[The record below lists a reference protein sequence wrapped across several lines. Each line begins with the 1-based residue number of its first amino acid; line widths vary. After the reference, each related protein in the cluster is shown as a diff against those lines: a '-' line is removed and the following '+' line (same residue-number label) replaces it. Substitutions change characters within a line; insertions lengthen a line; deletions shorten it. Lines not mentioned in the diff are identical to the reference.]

1 MTGERR
7 VRGERSLSPK
17 EKARLARLKADRL
30 PRIENALLQKEF
42 AHSTPEQN
50 LAFAR
55 ALLVDARARLDRLQK
70 DGGVRHH
77 GKFFAISATAL
88 ARCEREVE
96 RLEKWVAAG
105 AATSPVFASFST
117 LDPITRQTLIA
128 GLAGD
133 TKDLPDPTTAV
144 EITDDDAKVSLKW
157 PGGVGVISRRGN
169 VLFLNAFVKRL
180 EHALI
185 PKPTKGR
192 EAESRELKHALTVVM
207 KNPPRGVAP
216 KDWTAEHV
224 KRTLVL
230 NALQEKMLFAHEQT
244 DPVRIGKGR
253 GSKKVTG
260 IPAGGMPGYMWW
272 LKHETLKCARKQLRD
287 QAAEIEDP
295 ARRDLRPRDTDDLRA
310 RDRGLFCPKC
320 GMRAVKRKRCQHGW
334 LYTHRE
340 KQSGQTRS
348 RECRVSETQRQKAMD
363 VLTNM
368 PQRRDRET
376 GELKDREFED
386 KRPASRPDAE
396 LGEPEESSGS
406 DIRMEELANAVHT
419 FKPKELLVFLAE
431 MPPQLFSFAVDLC
444 ERADVKLTAKL
455 RQILD
460 TDCDSAREIS
470 VATRIPE
477 ASVPVYGNA
486 YPAKLPKATG
496 GVFTRKTWKEEMQK
510 ALLEPSA

>member
-1 MTGERR
+1 MTGKRR
-7 VRGERSLSPK
+7 ARGERSLSAK

-30 PRIENALLQKEF
+30 PRIENAAQKEF

-55 ALLVDARARLDRLQK
+55 AVLVDARARVDRLRK
-70 DGGVRHH
+70 DGGVRHPNR
-77 GKFFAISATAL
+77 KFFAISATAL

-207 KNPPRGVAP
+207 KNPPHAEAP
-216 KDWTAEHV
+216 KDWTSMHV

-230 NALQEKMLFAHEQT
+230 NALQETMLFAHEQI
-244 DPVRIGKGR
+244 DVWIGKGR
-253 GSKKVTG
+253 GSEKVTG
-260 IPAGGMPGYMWW
+260 IPAGNMPGYMTW
-272 LKHETLKCARKQLRD
+272 LKQETLKGARKQLRD

-310 RDRGLFCPKC
+310 RDRVLFCPKC
-320 GMRAVKRKRCQHGW
+320 GMRAVKRKRGQQGW

-348 RECRVSETQRQKAMD
+348 RECRVSETQRQKALD

-368 PQRRDRET
+368 PQHRDSET
-376 GELKDREFED
+376 GEWKDREFED
-386 KRPASRPDAE
+386 KRPASRPDTEFEHHDWATIDA
-396 LGEPEESSGS
+396 GGMASGS
-406 DIRMEELANAVHT
+406 AIYKERLAPAVSM
-419 FKPKELLVFLAE
+419 FRPKELLVFLADTSPE
-431 MPPQLFSFAVDLC
+431 LFSFAEDLC
-444 ERADVKLTAKL
+444 ARLTLSDKQ
-455 RQILD
+455 RDILT
-460 TDCDSAREIS
+460 TDFDSDAAIS
-470 VATRIPE
+470 AATRIP
-477 ASVPVYGNA
+477 SKQVPVYGAA
-486 YPAKLPKATG
+486 YAKKLAEAG
-496 GVFTRKTWKEEMQK
+496 GVKITRKTWKR
-510 ALLEPSA
+510 PF